1 LKGAAQVLQ
10 ESYAIH
16 AVATVE
22 KVKRTAEKKKREGFA
37 VLFNKTYL
45 PRTIVAIVIHISVAF
60 QYTTIA
66 FFLPSILTR
75 FFHTDVLTT
84 ITTTLGLNL
93 LFAFTGGLLGVF
105 VASRFKSRHVL
116 LTGF

>member
-1 LKGAAQVLQ
+1 M
-10 ESYAIH
+10 
-16 AVATVE
+16 
-22 KVKRTAEKKKREGFA
+22 
-37 VLFNKTYL
+37 
-45 PRTIVAIVIHISVAF
+45 AIVIHISVAF

-116 LTGF
+116 LTGFLLQFIALIALALIGEPGNSFYSTPQLECSVYGFLLKVLGQVHK

>member
-1 LKGAAQVLQ
+1 M
-10 ESYAIH
+10 
-16 AVATVE
+16 
-22 KVKRTAEKKKREGFA
+22 
-37 VLFNKTYL
+37 
-45 PRTIVAIVIHISVAF
+45 AIVIHISVAF

-66 FFLPSILTR
+66 FLPSILTR

-116 LTGF
+116 LTGFTSVYCPDCFGIHW